1 MRKVMIAFGLLL
13 LATVST
19 RAQENRGVEVAGDYQ
34 YVRFNPGNGASG
46 INCQGGSGS
55 FGAYLTA
62 RLGVIGEFGAC
73 KVTGLPAGATAHEMD
88 YLFGPRVYFH
98 SHGRLFPFVQ
108 TLLGGER
115 LSAGVTGVGSGSTS
129 AFAWTAGGGVDATL
143 TQHLTFRA
151 VQVEYLYTHF
161 GGASQNSFSL
171 QSGIVYRFGR

>member
-1 MRKVMIAFGLLL
+1 MRKVMIVFGLFL

-19 RAQENRGVEVAGDYQ
+19 RAQEKRGVEVSGDYQ

-161 GGASQNSFSL
+161 GGASQNSFRL